1 MSNNERN
8 DSSINIDHISLS
20 NTAAEIKQQ
29 IIDENK
35 FFAETE
41 LKKNEKILWSFKN
54 ISDGAKRDLIKTFTY
69 PDNDMIVDDI
79 INLNHWVNK
88 ADDNKQQLD
97 QIKQ

>member
-41 LKKNEKILWSFKN
+41 LKKNEKIL
-54 ISDGAKRDLIKTFTY
+54 
-69 PDNDMIVDDI
+69 
-79 INLNHWVNK
+79 
-88 ADDNKQQLD
+88 
-97 QIKQ
+97 

>member
-1 MSNNERN
+1 ME
-8 DSSINIDHISLS
+8 
-20 NTAAEIKQQ
+20 
-29 IIDENK
+29 
-35 FFAETE
+35 
-41 LKKNEKILWSFKN
+41 
-54 ISDGAKRDLIKTFTY
+54 RDLIKTFTY